1 MMVGRVAFTKQIVI
15 ESIYLALFW
24 FELVWSV
31 SKQANPKRKTKQN
44 SAPPPQQKQKQ
55 KQKKKKHRLM
65 IRKTKCVRKVKKPEH
80 V

>member
-1 MMVGRVAFTKQIVI
+1 MLAKSEKFQWMMVGRVAFTKQIVI

-55 KQKKKKHRLM
+55 KQKKKK
-65 IRKTKCVRKVKKPEH
+65 T
-80 V
+80 